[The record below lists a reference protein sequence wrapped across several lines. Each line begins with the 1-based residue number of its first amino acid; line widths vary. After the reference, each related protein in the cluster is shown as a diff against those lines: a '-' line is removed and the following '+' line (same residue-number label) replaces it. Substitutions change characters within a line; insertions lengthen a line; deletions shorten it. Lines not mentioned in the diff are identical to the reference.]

1 MEGQCLLKADEEVS
15 MKIVSTFGVRPAL
28 LAIVLAA
35 VPAMAQE
42 AHVLVPAEKV
52 QWQTAPPFLP
62 PGAQISVLEGNPGA
76 KGPVTLRLKFP
87 ADYQIPAHWH
97 SMTERLTVLTGTF
110 HVGMGDAIDQKA
122 SQTLRPGGFVSLPAK
137 MHHYAWV
144 KAETVVQISLEGP
157 FDIFYINPADDPMKK
172 PTATTSQR

>member
-1 MEGQCLLKADEEVS
+1 MR
-15 MKIVSTFGVRPAL
+15 IVHTFGACPVL

-35 VPAMAQE
+35 APAVAQE

-52 QWQTAPPFLP
+52 QWQAAPPFLP
-62 PGAQISVLEGNPGA
+62 AGAQISVLEGNPSA
-76 KGPVTLRLKFP
+76 KGPVVLRLKFP
-87 ADYQIPAHWH
+87 ADYKIPAHWH

-110 HVGMGDAIDQKA
+110 HVGMGDVIDQKA
-122 SQTLRPGGFVSLPAK
+122 SQTLRPGGFVSLPAR

-144 KAETVVQISLEGP
+144 KAETVVQINLEGP
-157 FDIFYINPADDPMKK
+157 FDITYINPAEDPMKK